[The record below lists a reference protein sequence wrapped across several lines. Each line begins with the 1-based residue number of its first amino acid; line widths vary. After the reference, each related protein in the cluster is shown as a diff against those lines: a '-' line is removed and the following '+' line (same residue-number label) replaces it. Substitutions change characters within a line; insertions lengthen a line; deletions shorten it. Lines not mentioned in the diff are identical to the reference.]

1 MPILVDPSLT
11 STATE
16 STGQV
21 AAPTYASD
29 MWTWTSPSGRV
40 RNLSRDHPYLRPGG
54 IYGHMAAPVAL
65 LDSRPPTIDGG
76 VYRGRRV
83 DPRDVQLLL
92 MAHTREPS
100 TWRGTY
106 GQMVADFDT
115 SDAVGLLTVH
125 HEDGTTRSLQCRYVN
140 GLGSPV
146 EGEPGV
152 VKIGTFL
159 VELRAYDPWW
169 YGPVQTRSF
178 TQAAETDFLP
188 GPPFT
193 IMPTELLGSG
203 TVVANPGDV
212 AAYPVWTLTGP
223 MTQASLTA
231 EDGSTFTITYSLDA
245 GESLVVD
252 TDPRT
257 SAFAKITDA
266 SGNNLWGL
274 ATADYPNL
282 WALPAGE
289 STVTVATSGTSTAS
303 SVLLQFN
310 PRYYTA

>member
-1 MPILVDPSLT
+1 MPILVTGEQAASTPVR
-11 STATE
+11 STATPFDARPARWVWTPASGADRDLSSGDAYLTAVTGHLAPPVSLYE
-16 STGQV
+16 ST
-21 AAPTYASD
+21 
-29 MWTWTSPSGRV
+29 
-40 RNLSRDHPYLRPGG
+40 
-54 IYGHMAAPVAL
+54 
-65 LDSRPPTIDGG
+65 PPTIDGG
-76 VYRGRRV
+76 VYRGERYE
-83 DPRDVQLLL
+83 PRDVGLGLKVNQRT
-92 MAHTREPS
+92 AID
-100 TWRGTY
+100 WRD
-106 GQMVADFDT
+106 V
-115 SDAVGLLTVH
+115 
-125 HEDGTTRSLQCRYVN
+125 TRSLVRDFLGGAGVLSEWHADGQVRSLRCKYMA
-140 GLGSPV
+140 GLEAPDAGD
-146 EGEPGV
+146 PGAV
-152 VKIGTFL
+152 PISDFSVI
-159 VELRAYDPWW
+159 LRAYDPWW